1 MIFKIL
7 ALVVCLAAGDVL
19 AQPVILSQPTNQVVL
34 NGGNVVLGATV
45 SGAGPFT
52 CQWQFNGTNLINN
65 LITTIAGTG
74 TKGFSGDG
82 GPALV
87 AMLQNPGCVAVDA
100 GGNVFFVDALNH
112 RVRRVDTNG
121 IITTVAGN
129 GTYGYSGDGGP
140 ATNAML
146 ATAYGIVVDARGNL
160 YITDYD
166 NSRIRKVDTNGVI
179 NTVVASSSGIS
190 QPRGLAVDGGGNLYV
205 TDAGNYRVH
214 KVDTNGIVTLV
225 AGKNSTSYGGDGG
238 LATNATLNPYSV
250 TVDTNGN
257 LYIADYNNNRIRRVD
272 AMSGIITT
280 VAGTNTSGF
289 TGDGGLAV
297 NAKLF
302 WPTAVYTDGL
312 GNLLIWD
319 AGNGRIRQIDAN
331 GIITTVAGNGS
342 STYSGDGGPAT
353 NAGIGMGGMT
363 SDAFGNLLIAD
374 DSGGRIRKV
383 VTSKLPYLALNAVT
397 TNIAGT
403 YDVIVANASG
413 SVTSSV
419 VTVSVVFPPAFTAT
433 TADVFVTNGSPAT
446 LMANVSGTAPFGYQW
461 YAYPATGLAGATN
474 ASLTYTAAA
483 TNQNGYYFCVV
494 TNAYGSV
501 TGRVAAL
508 TVVVPPGIAVQP
520 SNQVVVAGQTAVLSV
535 VPSGTGPFSFQ
546 WQLSGTNLPH
556 SNGGTNWPSYYPNL
570 ITTIAGVG
578 GARSFGGD
586 GGPATQALLFCPCG
600 VTVDHRGNL
609 LIADEFNNRI
619 RRVDTN
625 GIIQTVAGI
634 GPMGGNG
641 SYSGDGS
648 AATSAGINLPT
659 GLAIDTAG
667 NYYIADSWNSR
678 IRKVDTN
685 GIISTL
691 AGTNGRAYS
700 GDGSLAVNANLNY
713 PANIALDTLG
723 NLFIADSGNNRIRK
737 VDGGGIITTVAGTG
751 VAGYSGDGSLA
762 VNAKLSSPSG
772 VALDSR
778 GNMYIADTGNNRI
791 RLVNPAG
798 VISTLAG
805 NGLAT
810 YQGDGG
816 GAINASLNQPY
827 DILVDGFG
835 QVYFS
840 DSVNSRIRM
849 IRADGMISTIA
860 GNSAAGYT
868 GDYIVATNSSLD
880 QPNGLSFDNSGS
892 LIVADYNN
900 QRIRK
905 IDFWRN
911 PAYTFSKV
919 SLATAGNYSVIVTSP
934 YGCVTSSIA
943 ALSVVFAPS
952 ITAQPATVT
961 VTNGGQATFNL
972 VAAGTGPLCYQWYFN
987 TNNVLAGANATSLAI
1002 NPVGNGQTGTYF
1014 CVITNAYG
1022 SITSRVATLAIG
1034 QPPVITSSPTN
1045 VVGYAGG
1052 KVSFGV
1058 AVAGTGPFSYQWQF
1072 NGTNLPNNLITTVAG
1087 NGVQAYS
1094 GDGGPAT
1101 NAGVLRP
1108 SFINID
1114 SGGAFYI
1121 ADLSSR
1127 IRKVDTNGIISTV
1140 AGNGAVSYSGDGV
1153 AATASAVGIPNGVAA
1168 DGYGNL
1174 FVGDTYNYRVR
1185 EVDAAGYIHTAVG
1198 TGIQIVTF
1206 GDGSAATNAGIHSP
1220 YGLIMDSV
1228 GNLFIADP
1236 GNHRIRRVGPDGII
1250 QTVAGVGPNWPFG
1263 GGYSGDGG
1271 AATNASLN
1279 MPYGLALDNAG
1290 NLYIAD
1296 NYSHV
1301 VRKIDGNG
1309 IITTIAGN
1317 GVKGFAGDGVA
1328 ATNASF
1334 SFPRDVKV
1342 DLTGNVY
1349 ISDSG
1354 NNRIRRVDTNGIIS
1368 TVAGTGANA
1377 YAGDGGPATNAAL
1390 NNPTGLAL
1398 DLAGNLFVADYSNN
1412 CVRVISLAGT
1422 PVLTLSPV
1430 NPASAGNYSVV
1441 VSNPYGSVT
1450 NSVANLGVILLP
1462 QNFSVTVGSGNAV
1475 QLQFGGTPGHT
1486 YVLQTATNLAPPVNW
1501 LPVITKAATAGGN
1514 WVFTDT
1520 NTMPATQR
1528 FYRALP

>member
-1 MIFKIL
+1 MRFNIL
-7 ALVVCLAAGDVL
+7 ALVICLSAGCLA

-45 SGAGPFT
+45 SGAGPLT

-65 LITTIAGTG
+65 VITTIAGTG
-74 TKGFSGDG
+74 TNGFSGDG
-82 GPALV
+82 GPALG
-87 AMLQNPGCVAVDA
+87 AMLHNPGGVALDA
-100 GGNVFFVDALNH
+100 GGNVFFIDAVNH

-146 ATAYGIVVDARGNL
+146 AAAYGIAVDTCGNL

-166 NSRIRKVDTNGVI
+166 NSRIRKVDTNGAI

-190 QPRGLAVDGGGNLYV
+190 QPRGLAVDGGGNLFV

-257 LYIADYNNNRIRRVD
+257 LYIADYGNNRVRRID
-272 AMSGIITT
+272 AVSGIITT

-289 TGDGGLAV
+289 SGDSGLAV

-302 WPTAVYTDGL
+302 WPTAVYADGL

-331 GIITTVAGNGS
+331 GIITTVAGKGS

-383 VTSKLPYLALNAVT
+383 ATSKVPYLALNAVT
-397 TNIAGT
+397 TNNAGT
-403 YDVIVANASG
+403 YDVIIANASG

-419 VTVSVVFPPAFTAT
+419 VTVSVVFPPAFTAA
-433 TADVFVTNGSPAT
+433 TADVFVTNGSLAT
-446 LMANVSGTAPFGYQW
+446 LTASVSGTAPFGYQW

-474 ASLTYTAAA
+474 ATLTYAAAA
-483 TNQNGYYFCVV
+483 TNQNGYYYCVV

-501 TGRVAAL
+501 TSRMAAL

-535 VPSGTGPFSFQ
+535 VPSGTGPFSYQ

-556 SNGGTNWPSYYPNL
+556 SNGGTNKPSYNPNI
-570 ITTIAGVG
+570 ITTIAGAGGVG
-578 GARSFGGD
+578 FIGD
-586 GGPATQALLFCPCG
+586 GGPATQSALFYPCDVAVG
-600 VTVDHRGNL
+600 GGGNV
-609 LIADEFNNRI
+609 LIADQYNNRI
-619 RRVDTN
+619 RQVDTN
-625 GIIQTVAGI
+625 GIIRTVAGI
-634 GPMGGNG
+634 GSSGGIG

-659 GLAIDTAG
+659 GLATDPAG
-667 NYYIADSWNSR
+667 NYYIADSWNNR

-685 GIISTL
+685 GMISTV

-723 NLFIADSGNNRIRK
+723 NLFIADASNNCIRK
-737 VDGGGIITTVAGTG
+737 VDGSGIITTVVGTG
-751 VAGYSGDGSLA
+751 VAGYSGDGGLA
-762 VNAKLSSPSG
+762 VSAKLSAPTG
-772 VALDSR
+772 VALDGQ
-778 GNMYIADTGNNRI
+778 GNLFVADLGNNRI

-810 YQGDGG
+810 FQGDGG
-816 GAINASLNQPY
+816 AAINASLNQPD
-827 DILVDGFG
+827 DILADGFG

-840 DSVNSRIRM
+840 DSANSRIRL
-849 IRADGMISTIA
+849 IGANGIITTVA
-860 GNSAAGYT
+860 GNGAGSYS
-868 GDYIVATNSSLD
+868 GDFGTATNASLN
-880 QPNGLSFDNSGS
+880 QPSGLSFDNSGN
-892 LIVADYNN
+892 LMVADRNN
-900 QRIRK
+900 KRIRK

-911 PAYTFSKV
+911 PSYTFGNIG
-919 SLATAGNYSVIVTSP
+919 AAAAGNYSVIVTSP
-934 YGCVTSSIA
+934 YGSVTSSIVA
-943 ALSVVFAPS
+943 MTVVFAPS
-952 ITAQPATVT
+952 ITAQPASMM
-961 VTNGGQATFNL
+961 VTNGGQAAFSL
-972 VAAGTGPLCYQWYFN
+972 AAAGTGPLGYQWYFN
-987 TNNVLAGANATSLAI
+987 TNPVLTGGNGTSLVI
-1002 NPVGNGQTGTYF
+1002 DPVGNGQTGTYF

-1022 SITSRVATLAIG
+1022 SITSRVVRLAIG
-1034 QPPVITSSPTN
+1034 LPPVITSSSTN
-1045 VVGYAGG
+1045 LIAYGGG
-1052 KVSFGV
+1052 KVSLGV
-1058 AVAGTGPFSYQWQF
+1058 VVAGTGPFSYQWQL
-1072 NGTNLPNNLITTVAG
+1072 NGTNLPNNIITTVAG

-1108 SFINID
+1108 SFID
-1114 SGGAFYI
+1114 VDAGGALYI
-1121 ADLSSR
+1121 ADWSSR

-1140 AGNGAVSYSGDGV
+1140 AGNGAVQYSGDGV
-1153 AATASAVGIPNGVAA
+1153 AATASAIGYPSGVEA
-1168 DGYGNL
+1168 DGYGKL

-1185 EVDAAGYIHTAVG
+1185 EVDATGYIHTAVG

-1228 GNLFIADP
+1228 GNLFISDP

-1317 GVKGFAGDGVA
+1317 GVKGFAGDGGA

-1368 TVAGTGANA
+1368 TVAGTGTNA
-1377 YAGDGGPATNAAL
+1377 YAGDGGPATNADL
-1390 NNPTGLAL
+1390 NNPTGMAL

-1475 QLQFGGTPGHT
+1475 QLQFGGTPDHT

-1501 LPVITKAATAGGN
+1501 LPVITNAATAGGN